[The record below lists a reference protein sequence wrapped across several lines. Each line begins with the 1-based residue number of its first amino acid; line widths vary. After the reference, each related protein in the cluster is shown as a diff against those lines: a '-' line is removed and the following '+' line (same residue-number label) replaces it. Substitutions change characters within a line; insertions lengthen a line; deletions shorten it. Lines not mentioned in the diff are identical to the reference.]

1 MENLLKIIF
10 VGESQVGKTAII
22 TQYTEN
28 RFEEEYMLSMNSDK
42 RQKEV
47 ELTNGKKI
55 KIEIWDTIG
64 QIGYRAVNKIFMK
77 STKIAII
84 VYDITNQK
92 TFDVLK
98 EFYDQVN
105 DVNGKENVMFVV
117 VGNKSDLYEDQV
129 VTKEAG
135 EEYAKSIDALFVETS
150 ATDHECIENLFKD
163 VIENYVK
170 TKMPVVVNEPEKK
183 DDNDS
188 GKKDVRR
195 KNPTIYKENEK
206 REGEGF
212 KLDTNKKIKHN
223 PKSCNCF

>member
-1 MENLLKIIF
+1 MEPLKIIF
-10 VGESQVGKTAII
+10 VGETQVGKTAII
-22 TQYTEN
+22 TQFTEN
-28 RFEEEYMLSMNSDK
+28 RFEEEYVTTMNSDK
-42 RQKEV
+42 IQKEV
-47 ELTNGKKI
+47 EISNGKKI

-135 EEYAKSIDALFVETS
+135 EEYAKSIEALFFETS

-188 GKKDVRR
+188 GKQDVPQ
-195 KNPTIYKENEK
+195 KNPTISKENEK

>member
-1 MENLLKIIF
+1 MEPLKIIF
-10 VGESQVGKTAII
+10 VGETQVGKTAII

-28 RFEEEYMLSMNSDK
+28 RFEEEYVTTMNSDK
-42 RQKEV
+42 IPKEV
-47 ELTNGKKI
+47 EISNGKKI
-55 KIEIWDTIG
+55 KVEIWDTIG

-135 EEYAKSIDALFVETS
+135 EEYAKSIEALFFETS

-188 GKKDVRR
+188 GKKDVPQ
-195 KNPTIYKENEK
+195 KNPTISKENEK

>member
-1 MENLLKIIF
+1 MEPLKIIF
-10 VGESQVGKTAII
+10 VGETQVGKTAII
-22 TQYTEN
+22 TQFTEN
-28 RFEEEYMLSMNSDK
+28 RFEEEYVTTMNSDK
-42 RQKEV
+42 IQKEV
-47 ELTNGKKI
+47 EISNGKQI

-135 EEYAKSIDALFVETS
+135 EEYAKSIEALFFETS

-188 GKKDVRR
+188 GKKDVPQ
-195 KNPTIYKENEK
+195 KNPTISKENEK